1 MGHPLRVSLL
11 LLAWI
16 LQGCGGGSRP
26 PVSPIDLE
34 FGRLEETARGA
45 FERRDLSYAERTYEQ
60 LLLEARRTDE
70 PGKLADAAYNLAAV
84 RFTLGKLEEARP
96 ALAEA
101 RHELVRAGRST
112 TDLELLQARVE
123 LALGDSPATL
133 LAVEAALGQPDV
145 GRLEAA
151 EAHVLAGLASLAA
164 GDEEAAA
171 VRLERAEELS
181 EGELASVERLRA
193 RLLTAGG
200 EIIAAA
206 EALDQE
212 AALRRERS
220 EYDLMAGAL
229 EQAGLA
235 WAEAG
240 ELPRAADRLYRA
252 ARVQQAQGQS
262 LAALTLLRSAE
273 EAAAAAGGASGA
285 GSGPSPLQGRI
296 ADLRAE
302 LVRALSSEEEALALQ
317 QGLLTGEP
325 QAGGE

>member
-1 MGHPLRVSLL
+1 MGRRRRV
-11 LLAWI
+11 
-16 LQGCGGGSRP
+16 P
-26 PVSPIDLE
+26 DD
-34 FGRLEETARGA
+34 GR
-45 FERRDLSYAERTYEQ
+45 
-60 LLLEARRTDE
+60 
-70 PGKLADAAYNLAAV
+70 
-84 RFTLGKLEEARP
+84 
-96 ALAEA
+96 
-101 RHELVRAGRST
+101 
-112 TDLELLQARVE
+112 
-123 LALGDSPATL
+123 
-133 LAVEAALGQPDV
+133 
-145 GRLEAA
+145 
-151 EAHVLAGLASLAA
+151 
-164 GDEEAAA
+164 
-171 VRLERAEELS
+171 
-181 EGELASVERLRA
+181 ERLRA